1 MSFMELLLAAKRRD
15 DDAIGE
21 LLAHYDNV
29 LRKNSVVKGI
39 FEEDLYQEQ
48 CIVFTRCIETFNA
61 ERQCPYVGNNWG

>member
-1 MSFMELLLAAKRRD
+1 MSFIELLLAAKKGD
-15 DDAIGE
+15 DDAVGK

-48 CIVFTRCIETFNA
+48 CIAFIHCIETFEV
-61 ERQCPYVGNNWG
+61 ERT